1 MLQMETSPAR
11 SDRPSALL
19 GITLATALWGL
30 SFVSTK
36 ALLRTL
42 LPVQVAFMRHVIA
55 SVATLAVAVATRQS
69 LKVRPSD
76 MPRMLAASIIGIPVY
91 FYFENTGLLYLPA
104 ATASMITASTP
115 AITAVMETLYRG
127 KRLPAWGWMGILV
140 SAAGVGLVVRAG
152 AMEAA
157 ASRAGMDYFLKGALM
172 LLLSSLSWA
181 VYTIVNRPIIARYSV
196 FTVNSYQVPAATLV
210 LAAASWLTGK
220 PTPWADSLRAPNVLL
235 NLLYLGVACSA
246 LSYGLYLHAL
256 RALGSTSVSSFIN
269 LVPVFGVLGSAALL
283 GEPLSAVQLAGGVLV
298 ISGIFIVDAS
308 QRATASTGS

>member
-127 KRLPAWGWMGILV
+127 KRLPAWGWMGILCERRRV
-140 SAAGVGLVVRAG
+140 ALVVRRAPWRRPR
-152 AMEAA
+152 
-157 ASRAGMDYFLKGALM
+157 RAGMDYFLKGALM

-196 FTVNSYQVPAATLV
+196 FTVNSCPGARRHTGAGGGIL
-210 LAAASWLTGK
+210 LTGK

-246 LSYGLYLHAL
+246 LSCGLYLHAL

>member
-1 MLQMETSPAR
+1 
-11 SDRPSALL
+11 
-19 GITLATALWGL
+19 
-30 SFVSTK
+30 
-36 ALLRTL
+36 
-42 LPVQVAFMRHVIA
+42 
-55 SVATLAVAVATRQS
+55 
-69 LKVRPSD
+69 

-140 SAAGVGLVVRAG
+140 SAAGVALVVRAG

-235 NLLYLGVACSA
+235 KLLYLGVACSA
-246 LSYGLYLHAL
+246 LSRLPP
-256 RALGSTSVSSFIN
+256 RPQALGSTTVSSFIN
-269 LVPVFGVLGSAALL
+269 LVPASACSEA
-283 GEPLSAVQLAGGVLV
+283 PRCWASRCQRIAGRR
-298 ISGIFIVDAS
+298 
-308 QRATASTGS
+308 RAGDIGDLHR